1 MRSFVSL
8 EGHLGWSISG
18 SQDIAIPWFSRH
30 TWINTC
36 LPTKITVKGK
46 DGTNECKYEQ
56 LLITPVWICHPS
68 GSQAEW
74 EWGKVESSQLQKGRK
89 RNRNRGGMFLLLFLV
104 MMQHKVQNLLPPCC
118 ERCLYW
124 QGFKLVSPVHQLN
137 Q

>member
-1 MRSFVSL
+1 MRCFLSL
-8 EGHLGWSISG
+8 EGQLGWSISG
-18 SQDIAIPWFSRH
+18 SRDIVIPWFSRH

-36 LPTKITVKGK
+36 LPIKI
-46 DGTNECKYEQ
+46 TNECKYEQ
-56 LLITPVWICHPS
+56 LLITAVWFCHPS
-68 GSQAEW
+68 RSQAEW
-74 EWGKVESSQLQKGRK
+74 EWGKVESSQLQKDRK
-89 RNRNRGGMFLLLFLV
+89 RNRNEGGMFLLLFLV